1 MGTTLYYRFLPK
13 TALLA
18 QYIFMYRNYP
28 SFSPDNTYS
37 SSPLVGLTWAPT
49 AKLSGTIKFGYT
61 FASYETSVPGRNNN
75 PDSWS
80 LSAQLL
86 YRFSRYTNLS
96 LTAQKSFQQDS

>member
-1 MGTTLYYRFLPK
+1 M
-13 TALLA
+13 
-18 QYIFMYRNYP
+18 
-28 SFSPDNTYS
+28 
-37 SSPLVGLTWAPT
+37 GLTWAPT

-61 FASYETSVPGRNNN
+61 FASYETRVPGRNNN